1 MITGKSRK
9 NAKQYCRCDISM
21 IEGYEAALNDPNEKY
36 SVHHVLE
43 PWFTTDE
50 LKDKGL
56 YYDVHPDFLIWMP
69 FSVHHNNCVLH
80 KSRMEHNRKMNKDN
94 PNFKGKHHSEETRRI
109 ISEKTQGRIPWNYKG
124 GK

>member
-21 IEGYEAALNDPNEKY
+21 IEGYEDALNDPNEKY

-69 FSVHHNNCVLH
+69 FSVHHNNSTLH
-80 KSRMEHNRKMNKDN
+80 VSRRHA
-94 PNFKGKHHSEETRRI
+94 
-109 ISEKTQGRIPWNYKG
+109 GRNEIPWNKGMKHEEYVSHYKNGFRG